1 MLTVS
6 EIRAGSGY
14 EYLMREIARADDYY
28 VKGVRLG
35 EAPGQWHGGGTALL
49 GLSGEA
55 TEMQMRSL
63 YGKGEDPLT
72 GNQLGRKFAAFASFE
87 DRIEDALK
95 AEPNAS
101 ALRRSEII
109 EGIRRADPAMCERV
123 EAAWAKESDATEER
137 KREIE
142 IVVRRAAQRNA
153 VAGFDL
159 TFSPVKSVSVLW
171 AGLDEE
177 RRALVVEAHGAAV
190 RASLDEFERIGLHTR
205 AGTNGIRQIDV
216 KGGLIA
222 AMFRHRTNRKGEP
235 QLHTHAAVLNRVM
248 GAPDAKWRTIDGKSM
263 FTHIEAIGR
272 HYDRVLEGELTK
284 RLGVAWVDV
293 ESGSREV
300 VGIPVGVRDLF
311 STRRAAVA
319 KRQQALVDEY
329 VAENGVAPSRSA
341 MRSIMRRAVTEARP
355 AKKASEDDVTAG
367 ARWVE
372 TARANGVDLPKVA
385 AGACGRA
392 VDQVVV
398 WPEDLARQAIEL
410 VTEERSTVTRPNVLA
425 AVRRLAPVDPSISPS
440 ELAARTD
447 EVCEQAMAG
456 MVSLTPT
463 RSGAQHRALRRA
475 SGASVYERQGE
486 ARFASA
492 HQLATEKRLVALAG
506 ENVGWSLERSIES
519 LVGESGASPAQRE
532 VATELL
538 IAQRRARVLVGPAGT
553 GKTWTQRLLAEA
565 YAAEG
570 HEVVGLT
577 VSQAAAQVLAQEAGI
592 GTWNLTR
599 WRHAVEAGTASL
611 PEKGVLIVDEAG
623 MVPTQVLAWVMDR
636 AVEADCAVLLVGD
649 HAQLAAPAAGGAFRM
664 LAADGYSELEEVRR
678 FRAAWE
684 GPASLRLRAGE
695 EEVLAEYQVR
705 RRIIEGTEDDVRA
718 QVLDGWLTDLR
729 RGRRTIIVA
738 ASNEDAAELSR
749 ECRRHLVDDGAVD
762 AAGVVLDDG
771 NLAGV
776 GDVVM
781 SRRNVWK
788 LRTEQGAP
796 VLNRSTWKVTG
807 LDSSGGLEVLAI
819 DPHTGDVTDD
829 RITLPAAYVS
839 TDVELAYAGTVH
851 SAQGRTVDT
860 CHAAIGMG
868 SGWTRETLYVAM
880 TRGRWTNTAYVPSI
894 VDMDSGQ
901 VLQRDPVEVLGGIL
915 GRTTANIAA
924 LEVAR
929 EEVERATGCAEL
941 GLVWHDVLDLIGRQ
955 RVTTV
960 LGRVDR
966 DLPGQFRRSSGQS
979 ALVRALREIELDGDD
994 PYDMVR
1000 LAATER
1006 SLGDVDDLGALLHW
1020 RIEQRHP
1027 IDAPLGRDRFSF
1039 VSIAPEGRDSLAVFA
1054 REVAQKLDDRI
1065 DVLGVRAEVERPA
1078 WSARLVDAEPEVW
1091 RRNAGMVAAYREM
1104 FGIAEDDEMVI
1115 GKVPHRERTEARMM
1129 WMAAEEAL
1137 GGVRLSQL
1145 EALERAAAEEVW
1157 TVGDEE
1163 PTPALAALVAARAT
1177 FPGVRGMSDRALR
1190 DAVEVGERALKDAP
1204 KDRGYEIEL
1213 ATRHLRQCERGEAQ
1227 VLSTL
1232 GRMEGERPKR
1242 GAELARWE
1250 RDIAQLEARKVE
1262 KAALRADATVALAE
1276 LERVQAERSK
1286 VLAETAPVREL
1297 GHDARREL
1305 GRRAALVETA
1315 RVEVLE
1321 EVERVVVTRR

>member
-1 MLTVS
+1 MMTVS
-6 EIRAGSGY
+6 EIRAGAGY
-14 EYLMREIARADDYY
+14 EYLLREIARADDYY
-28 VKGVRLG
+28 VKGTRLG

-49 GLSGEA
+49 ALSGEV
-55 TEMQMRSL
+55 TEDEMRSL
-63 YGKGEDPLT
+63 YGRGQDPRT
-72 GNQLGRKFAAFASFE
+72 GASLGRKFATFGQAEA
-87 DRIEDALK
+87 RICDALA

-101 ALRRSEII
+101 ALRRNEIVA
-109 EGIRRADPAMCERV
+109 EARRTDPDMCKRI
-123 EAAWAKESDATEER
+123 EAAWAKEPDATEDR
-137 KREIE
+137 KRELE
-142 IVVRRAAQRNA
+142 ITVRRSAQRHA

-177 RRALVVEAHGAAV
+177 RQKQVVEAHVAAV
-190 RASLDEFERIGLHTR
+190 RAALDEFERIGLHTR
-205 AGTNGIRQIDV
+205 AGASGVRQIDV
-216 KGGLIA
+216 EAGLIA

-248 GAPDAKWRTIDGKSM
+248 GAPDGKWRTLDSKAM
-263 FTHIEAIGR
+263 YTHVEAIGR
-272 HYDRVLEGELTK
+272 HYDRALEGELTR
-284 RLGVAWVDV
+284 RLGVVWKDVD
-293 ESGSREV
+293 S
-300 VGIPVGVRDLF
+300 GVREIEGVPVDLRELF
-311 STRRAAVA
+311 SSRGAAVA
-319 KRQQALVDEY
+319 ARRRKLIDEY
-329 VAENGVAPSRSA
+329 VAEHGTPPNRTTLKYLMERSK
-341 MRSIMRRAVTEARP
+341 TEARP
-355 AKKASEDDVTAG
+355 AKVAVENDDKAC

-385 AGACGRA
+385 SDACGRA

-425 AVRRLAPVDPSISPS
+425 AVRRLAPADPSLTAS

-456 MVSLTPT
+456 MVCLTPT
-463 RSGAQHRALRRA
+463 RSSAKHRALRRA

-486 ARFASA
+486 ARWASA
-492 HQLATEKRLVALAG
+492 HQLATEKRLVALAS
-506 ENVGWSLERSIES
+506 EDVGWSLGRSIES
-519 LVGESGASPAQRE
+519 LMGESGASPAQRE

-538 IAQRRARVLVGPAGT
+538 VAQRRARVLVGPAGT
-553 GKTWTQRLLAEA
+553 GKSFTMRVVSEA
-565 YAAEG
+565 FNAEG

-599 WRHAVEAGTASL
+599 WRHAVESGKASL
-611 PEKGVLIVDEAG
+611 PQNGVLIVDEAG

-695 EEVLAEYQVR
+695 SEVLAEYQVR
-705 RRIIEGTEDDVRA
+705 RRIIEGAEDDVRA

-749 ECRRHLVDDGAVD
+749 ECRRHLVDDGAVE
-762 AAGVVLDDG
+762 ASGVVLDDG

-776 GDVVM
+776 GDIVM

-788 LRTEQGAP
+788 LRTEGGAP

-807 LDSSGGLEVLAI
+807 VDASGGLEVLAI
-819 DPHTGDVTDD
+819 DPHSGEVTDD
-829 RITLPAAYVS
+829 RITLPAFYVS
-839 TDVELAYAGTVH
+839 ADVELAYAGTVH

-894 VDMDSGQ
+894 VDMNSGQ

-966 DLPGQFRRSSGQS
+966 DLPGVFRRSSGQS

-1020 RIEQRHP
+1020 RIEMRHP

-1039 VSIAPEGRDSLAVFA
+1039 ASIAPEGRDELAKFA
-1054 REVAQKLDDRI
+1054 REVAAKIDERI
-1065 DVLGVRAEVERPA
+1065 DVLGARAEVERPA
-1078 WSARLVDAEPEVW
+1078 WTARLVDAEPEQW

-1104 FGIAEDDEMVI
+1104 FGVADDDEMVI

-1145 EALERAAAEEVW
+1145 EALERAAAVEVW
-1157 TVGDEE
+1157 AVEDDA

-1177 FPGVRGMSDRALR
+1177 FPGVRGMSDPALLE
-1190 DAVEVGERALKDAP
+1190 AVEVGERALKEAP

-1213 ATRHLRQCERGEAQ
+1213 ATRRVRAAEREEAQ

-1242 GAELARWE
+1242 GAELVRWE
-1250 RDIAQLEARKVE
+1250 RDIVQLQARKVE
-1262 KAALRADATVALAE
+1262 KAAARADAVAALSD
-1276 LERVQAERSK
+1276 LEGVQAKRSQI
-1286 VLAETAPVREL
+1286 LAATAP
-1297 GHDARREL
+1297 AR
-1305 GRRAALVETA
+1305 
-1315 RVEVLE
+1315 
-1321 EVERVVVTRR
+1321 